1 MEHLVGGYPVVI
13 KFPVQWGDMDAF
25 QHVNNVS
32 YFRYLENARLAY
44 FENFDIIGFMAK
56 SGVGPILAATSCRF
70 KAPLTYPDTVLAAA
84 KVTAIEKDRFMM
96 DYRIVSTKQQKVAA
110 EADSVIV
117 TFDYRANKKVPMPEE
132 FRRLIMAV
140 EDSAS
145 HVCCNEE
152 K

>member
-1 MEHLVGGYPVVI
+1 MKRFVEGYPVVI

-44 FENFDIIGFMAK
+44 FESFDIIGFMAK
-56 SGVGPILAATSCRF
+56 SGVGPILAATSCVF
-70 KAPLTYPDTVLAAA
+70 KTPLKYPDTVLVAA
-84 KVTAIEKDRFMM
+84 KVTTIKEDRFTM

-117 TFDYRANKKVPMPEE
+117 TFDYRANKKVPVPEE
-132 FRRLIMAV
+132 FRRLITAV
-140 EDSAS
+140 ENSAC
-145 HVCCNEE
+145 HV
-152 K
+152 

>member
-1 MEHLVGGYPVVI
+1 MEHLVEGYPVVI

-44 FENFDIIGFMAK
+44 FESFDIIGFMAK
-56 SGVGPILAATSCRF
+56 SGVGPILAATSCKF
-70 KAPLTYPDTVLAAA
+70 KAPLKYPDTVLVAA
-84 KVTAIEKDRFMM
+84 KVTAIKEDRFTM

-117 TFDYRANKKVPMPEE
+117 TFDYRANKKVPIPEE
-132 FRRLIMAV
+132 FRRLITAV
-140 EDSAS
+140 ENSAC
-145 HVCCNEE
+145 HV
-152 K
+152 

>member
-1 MEHLVGGYPVVI
+1 MEHLVEGYPVVI

-44 FENFDIIGFMAK
+44 FESFDIIGFMAK
-56 SGVGPILAATSCRF
+56 SGVGPILAATSCKF
-70 KAPLTYPDTVLAAA
+70 KAPLKYPDTVLVAA
-84 KVTAIEKDRFMM
+84 KVTAIKEDRFAM

-117 TFDYRANKKVPMPEE
+117 TFDYRANKKVPVPEE

-140 EDSAS
+140 ENSAC

>member
-1 MEHLVGGYPVVI
+1 MEHLVEGYPVVI

-44 FENFDIIGFMAK
+44 FESFDIIGFMAK
-56 SGVGPILAATSCRF
+56 SGVGPILAATSCVF
-70 KAPLTYPDTVLAAA
+70 KTPLKYPDTVLVAA
-84 KVTAIEKDRFMM
+84 KVTTIKEDRFTM

-117 TFDYRANKKVPMPEE
+117 TFDYRANKKVPIPEE
-132 FRRLIMAV
+132 FRRLITAV
-140 EDSAS
+140 ENSAC
-145 HVCCNEE
+145 HV
-152 K
+152 

>member
-1 MEHLVGGYPVVI
+1 MEHLVEGYPVVI

-44 FENFDIIGFMAK
+44 FESFDIIGFMAK
-56 SGVGPILAATSCRF
+56 SGVGPILAATSCVF
-70 KAPLTYPDTVLAAA
+70 KTPLKYPDTVLVAA
-84 KVTAIEKDRFMM
+84 KVTTIKEDRFTM

-117 TFDYRANKKVPMPEE
+117 TFDYRANKKVPVPEE
-132 FRRLIMAV
+132 FRRLITAV
-140 EDSAS
+140 ENSAC
-145 HVCCNEE
+145 HV
-152 K
+152 

>member
-1 MEHLVGGYPVVI
+1 MGNLVEGYPVVI

-32 YFRYLENARLAY
+32 YFRYLETPGSHISRTSTSLDSLN
-44 FENFDIIGFMAK
+44 EN
-56 SGVGPILAATSCRF
+56 GVGPILAATSCRF

-117 TFDYRANKKVPMPEE
+117 TFDYRANKKVPVPEE